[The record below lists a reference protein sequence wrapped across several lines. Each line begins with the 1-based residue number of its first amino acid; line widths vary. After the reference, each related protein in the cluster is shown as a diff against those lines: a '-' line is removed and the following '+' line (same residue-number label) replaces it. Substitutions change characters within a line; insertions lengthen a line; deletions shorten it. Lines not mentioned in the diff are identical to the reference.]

1 MVPLMFSTIISC
13 SQAVGLINR
22 VTSMVDLSPK
32 QKSEII
38 AELRSLV
45 PTCPVTIKKDESR
58 KK

>member
-22 VTSMVDLSPK
+22 VASMVDLTPK
-32 QKSEII
+32 QITEII
-38 AELRSLV
+38 AELRSLI
-45 PTCPVTIKKDESR
+45 PSCPVTIKKDEPR

>member
-22 VTSMVDLSPK
+22 VASMVDLTPK
-32 QKSEII
+32 QRTEII
-38 AELRSLV
+38 AELRSLI
-45 PTCPVTIKKDESR
+45 PSCPVTIKKDEPR

>member
-1 MVPLMFSTIISC
+1 MVPLMLSTIITC

-22 VTSMVDLSPK
+22 VSSMVSLTVK
-32 QKSEII
+32 QRVDII

-45 PTCPVTIKKDESR
+45 PTCPVTIKKDELR

>member
-22 VTSMVDLSPK
+22 VYSMVNLTAV
-32 QKSEII
+32 QKAEII

-45 PTCPVTIKKDESR
+45 PTCPVTIKKDEPR